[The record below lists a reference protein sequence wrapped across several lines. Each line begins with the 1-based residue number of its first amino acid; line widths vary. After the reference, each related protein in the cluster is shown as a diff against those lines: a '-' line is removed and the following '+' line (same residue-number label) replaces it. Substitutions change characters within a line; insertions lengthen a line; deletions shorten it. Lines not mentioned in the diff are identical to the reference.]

1 MSLAVRLKQSFDK
14 YFDAPLVAWE
24 VFSEHCSLVY
34 PKKNEILK
42 KAGSTELAGYFILK
56 GSGGVFVY
64 KENQSVCLDLFYE
77 DAFFCDFMSLITE
90 EPSPVETL
98 VLENS
103 EMLCI
108 TRENIRKMKETP
120 MGKHLFLTGA
130 EWSFVDKQKQQID
143 LLLKS
148 AEQRYLELLARQPDI
163 IRRTP
168 QKYIASYLGITT
180 QSLSRIRKRI
190 IHRK

>member
-1 MSLAVRLKQSFDK
+1 MSLAIRLKQSFAK

-42 KAGSTELAGYFILK
+42 RAGNTEFAGYFILR
-56 GSGGVFVY
+56 GSGGVFVN
-64 KENQSVCLDLFYE
+64 KEHQSVCLDLFYE
-77 DAFFCDFMSLITE
+77 DAFFCDYMSLITQQ
-90 EPSPVETL
+90 PSPLETV
-98 VLENS
+98 VLEDS
-103 EMLCI
+103 EMLFI
-108 TRENIRKMKETP
+108 NRENIHKMKDTP

-130 EWSFVDKQKQQID
+130 EWSFVEKQQQQID
-143 LLLKS
+143 LLLKT
-148 AEQRYLELLARQPDI
+148 AEERYFELIERQPDI
-163 IRRTP
+163 ILRTP

-190 IHRK
+190 KQRK